1 MIHVNLQNVEELVF
15 YDTKLQLL
23 FPEFKHLFDSW
34 RLSVRYP
41 VLRNLGRRSI
51 ADFLNHLNEDRIV
64 VLSKYFMDEVK
75 IDVIDYHIVRNSEH
89 DINNVVENAK
99 RLWHPN
105 IAPYRRGNRLYISS
119 WR

>member
-1 MIHVNLQNVEELVF
+1 MVHINLQNVEELVF

-41 VLRNLGRRSI
+41 VFRNLGRRST
-51 ADFLNHLNEDRIV
+51 ADFLNHLNEDHIV
-64 VLSKYFMDEVK
+64 VLSKYFKDEVK
-75 IDVIDYHIVRNSEH
+75 IDVMDYHIVRNSEY
-89 DINNVVENAK
+89 DIDNVE
-99 RLWHPN
+99 LQESFPN
-105 IAPYRRGNRLYISS
+105 ITPYRRGNRLYISS